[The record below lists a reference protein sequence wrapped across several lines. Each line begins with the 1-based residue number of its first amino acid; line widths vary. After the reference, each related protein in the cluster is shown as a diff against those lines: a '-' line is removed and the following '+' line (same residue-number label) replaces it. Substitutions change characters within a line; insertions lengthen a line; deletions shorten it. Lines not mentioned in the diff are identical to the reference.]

1 MKPESLNTENPK
13 SNIQNP
19 KLLEVSDLK
28 VSFLTSDGE
37 VRAVDGVSFQINQG
51 ETLGLV
57 GESGCGKSVTAYSI
71 LKLLPQPPAQYGGG
85 EIKFDGENLLALDED
100 RMRRVRGDRISMI
113 FQEPMSSLN
122 PVMTVGRQITEALE
136 EHDRARGRE
145 ARRQAIDMLGRVGI
159 ASPEMRYNEYP
170 HQMSGGMKQRAVIA
184 MALVCRP
191 KLLIADEPTTA
202 LDVTIQA
209 QILDLLAELRREM
222 NMAVLLITHDLS
234 VVAEVCDRVAVM
246 YAGKIVE
253 YTDVVEL
260 FERPRHPYTHG
271 LFRSLP
277 GLTRRKEALAAIPG
291 MVPSP
296 IDFPSGCRFR
306 TRCPMVQEVCR
317 REPPLAEVTPGHFAA
332 CHFAD
337 QVSPLS
343 AP

>member
-1 MKPESLNTENPK
+1 M
-13 SNIQNP
+13 
-19 KLLEVSDLK
+19 
-28 VSFLTSDGE
+28 
-37 VRAVDGVSFQINQG
+37 SFQIYEG

-71 LKLLPQPPAQYGGG
+71 LKLLPQPPARYGGG
-85 EIKFDGENLLALDED
+85 EIKFGGENLLALDED
-100 RMRRVRGDRISMI
+100 RMRRVRGDLISMI

-122 PVMTVGRQITEALE
+122 PVMTIGRQITEALE
-136 EHDRARGRE
+136 EHGKARGRE
-145 ARRQAIDMLGRVGI
+145 ARGQAIDMLSRVGI
-159 ASPEMRYNEYP
+159 ASPETRFSEYP

-184 MALVCRP
+184 MALACRP

-209 QILDLLAELRREM
+209 QILDLLGELQSEM
-222 NMAVLLITHDLS
+222 NMSVLLITHDLG

-253 YTDVVEL
+253 YTSVVEL
-260 FERPRHPYTHG
+260 FEGPRHPYTHG

-277 GLTRRKEALAAIPG
+277 RLARRKESLAVIPG

-296 IDFPSGCRFR
+296 LDFPTGCRFR
-306 TRCPMVQEVCR
+306 TRCPMVQEICKQ
-317 REPPLAEVTPGHFAA
+317 EPPLTEVMPGHFAA

-337 QVSPLS
+337 QVGPR
-343 AP
+343 AET

>member
-1 MKPESLNTENPK
+1 
-13 SNIQNP
+13 
-19 KLLEVSDLK
+19 
-28 VSFLTSDGE
+28 
-37 VRAVDGVSFQINQG
+37 
-51 ETLGLV
+51 
-57 GESGCGKSVTAYSI
+57 
-71 LKLLPQPPAQYGGG
+71 
-85 EIKFDGENLLALDED
+85 
-100 RMRRVRGDRISMI
+100 
-113 FQEPMSSLN
+113 
-122 PVMTVGRQITEALE
+122 
-136 EHDRARGRE
+136 
-145 ARRQAIDMLGRVGI
+145 
-159 ASPEMRYNEYP
+159 
-170 HQMSGGMKQRAVIA
+170 MSGGMKQRAVIA

-191 KLLIADEPTTA
+191 SLLIADEPTTA

-209 QILDLLAELRREM
+209 QILDLLAELQREM
-222 NMAVLLITHDLS
+222 NMSVLLITHDLG

-253 YTDVVEL
+253 YCDVVEL

-306 TRCPMVQEVCR
+306 TRCPMVQEICR
-317 REPPLAEVTPGHFAA
+317 REPPLAEVAPGHFAA

-337 QVSPLS
+337 QVSPLA

>member
-1 MKPESLNTENPK
+1 
-13 SNIQNP
+13 
-19 KLLEVSDLK
+19 
-28 VSFLTSDGE
+28 
-37 VRAVDGVSFQINQG
+37 
-51 ETLGLV
+51 
-57 GESGCGKSVTAYSI
+57 
-71 LKLLPQPPAQYGGG
+71 
-85 EIKFDGENLLALDED
+85 
-100 RMRRVRGDRISMI
+100 
-113 FQEPMSSLN
+113 
-122 PVMTVGRQITEALE
+122 
-136 EHDRARGRE
+136 
-145 ARRQAIDMLGRVGI
+145 
-159 ASPEMRYNEYP
+159 
-170 HQMSGGMKQRAVIA
+170 MKQRAVIA

-191 KLLIADEPTTA
+191 KLLIADEPSTA
-202 LDVTIQA
+202 LEVTIQA

>member
-1 MKPESLNTENPK
+1 
-13 SNIQNP
+13 
-19 KLLEVSDLK
+19 
-28 VSFLTSDGE
+28 
-37 VRAVDGVSFQINQG
+37 
-51 ETLGLV
+51 V

-71 LKLLPQPPAQYGGG
+71 LKLLPQPPALYAGG
-85 EIKFDGENLLALDED
+85 EIKFDGENLLALGED

-122 PVMTVGRQITEALE
+122 PVMTLGRQITEALE
-136 EHDRARGRE
+136 EHDRARGR
-145 ARRQAIDMLGRVGI
+145 ASRQQAIDMLGRVGI
-159 ASPEMRYNEYP
+159 ASPEMRFNEYP

-191 KLLIADEPTTA
+191 RLLIADEPTTA

-209 QILDLLAELRREM
+209 QILDLLAELQREM
-222 NMAVLLITHDLS
+222 NMSVLLITHDLG

-277 GLTRRKEALAAIPG
+277 RLARRKEALAAIPG

-317 REPPLAEVTPGHFAA
+317 QEPPLAEVTPGHFAA

-337 QVSPLS
+337 QVSPL
-343 AP
+343 AAV